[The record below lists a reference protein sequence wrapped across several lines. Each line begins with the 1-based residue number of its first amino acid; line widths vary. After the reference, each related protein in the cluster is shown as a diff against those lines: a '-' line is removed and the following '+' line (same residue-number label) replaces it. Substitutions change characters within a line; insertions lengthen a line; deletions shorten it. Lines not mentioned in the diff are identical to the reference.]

1 MIRITF
7 RNNIVFNSI
16 IIFVFWLIFIPGF
29 YSGDSFGV
37 LDMVRRDD
45 LNSSHTASYAL
56 YIKVISFGAKVP
68 ELVTLINALT
78 FVFAITAFAW
88 QLPFNEKIKFVAS
101 SILSLTPLVWVM
113 ANTFWHDIPFTTGFL
128 LTLVGLSKAV
138 KRETF
143 LQWVIFGAILLSFRP
158 NGIPT
163 LLLFLALA
171 FIFLKDRA
179 IVKLIALATF
189 ITLFSG
195 VMSSITIREPLLV
208 ERFAQ
213 EWMRNDISCATAI
226 NQTKTVT
233 EALEKVGSSAEEWAS
248 LEACTFLTKAKINLT
263 EDLFIKSFEYIPAI
277 WFKLLKS
284 DPVFIMS
291 THSHRN
297 AYLLP
302 VPFKG
307 LPSAP
312 FLHTNIEFDAKEI
325 SWRFPN
331 VAEQVR
337 KVGRAWN
344 YFGEIFAYAG
354 LWYLILLVV
363 SRFRK
368 GQIFKL
374 SLLAFTALLLILFVV
389 APIPDARYALPV
401 LIVGQLSL
409 LALLFDKFSVTKI
422 GKRLFG

>member
-1 MIRITF
+1 MSRITF
-7 RNNIVFNSI
+7 RNNVVFNSI

-29 YSGDSFGV
+29 YSSDSFGV
-37 LDMVRRDD
+37 LDMVRSDD

-56 YIKVISFGAKVP
+56 YIKVFSFGAKVP

-88 QLPFNEKIKFVAS
+88 ELPFNEISKFVAS

-113 ANTFWHDIPFTTGFL
+113 ANTLWHDIPFTTGLL
-128 LTLVGLSKAV
+128 LTLVGLSKAS
-138 KRETF
+138 KKEKYLLWLT
-143 LQWVIFGAILLSFRP
+143 FGAILLSFRP
-158 NGIPT
+158 NGFPT
-163 LLLFLALA
+163 LLVFLALA
-171 FIFLKDRA
+171 LIFVRDKA
-179 IVKLIALATF
+179 IVKILALATF
-189 ITLFSG
+189 ITLFAG
-195 VMSSITIREPLLV
+195 VMSSITIREPLVV
-208 ERFAQ
+208 EHYGQ
-213 EWMRNDISCATAI
+213 EWMRNDISCAAAT
-226 NQTKTVT
+226 NKSKTVT
-233 EALEKVGSSAEEWAS
+233 DALVEVGSSAEAWAS
-248 LEACTFLTKAKINLT
+248 LEACTFLNKAPILA
-263 EDLFIKSFEYIPAI
+263 EDSFIESYEYIPAI

-291 THSHRN
+291 THSQRN

-302 VPFKG
+302 IPIQG
-307 LPSAP
+307 LPSVP
-312 FLHTNIEFDAKEI
+312 FLHTNIEFDSKEI
-325 SWRFPN
+325 SWRLPK

-337 KVGRAWN
+337 KVARVWN

-368 GQIFKL
+368 SQIFKL
-374 SLLAFTALLLILFVV
+374 SLLAFTALLGILFVV

-409 LALLFDKFSVTKI
+409 LTFVFEKLSVTKI
-422 GKRLFG
+422 GKRLFR